1 MAVADRA
8 KRLRALARALNE
20 HFELAPDTVLAEFD
34 EYTRPGKW
42 YLRWTDGPTVA
53 QLTKAAKDIDADVL
67 AEATLFRKYS
77 NFVWALATIRLTM
90 STEELPP
97 EQGYYPN
104 SWHIRE
110 WLQGRKAPRP
120 RNKREQVMAER
131 LGAMYDD
138 DSSAFHSPDTLMAD
152 FVRENGVAALLRDKG
167 PREALLSPVEVLTD
181 RYATG
186 EALKAWTRRLVPLN
200 PLEAFLAVFADQ
212 DPEPNVAAAALA
224 LVPEV
229 HQAVDEAARGL
240 DARVTAEA
248 QAS

>member
-20 HFELAPDTVLAEFD
+20 HFELAPDTVRAEFD
-34 EYTRPGKW
+34 EYSRPGKW

-53 QLTKAAKDIDADVL
+53 QLTKTAKDTDADVL

-90 STEELPP
+90 STEALPP

-110 WLQGRKAPRP
+110 WLEGRRAPRP
-120 RNKREQVMAER
+120 RNKREQALAER
-131 LGAMYDD
+131 LGTMYDE

-152 FVRENGVAALLRDKG
+152 YVRENGVATLLRG
-167 PREALLSPVEVLTD
+167 EGCGETLLTPVEVLTD

-186 EALKAWTRRLVPLN
+186 VALQAWKRQLVPLK
-200 PLEAFLAVFADQ
+200 PLKAFLAVLA
-212 DPEPNVAAAALA
+212 DPEPESDAAAAALA
-224 LVPEV
+224 LVAQV
-229 HQAVDEAARGL
+229 HQDVDKAAEGL
-240 DARVTAEA
+240 NARVTGEV